1 MGLITEWAFHIHL
14 LMAIS
19 WIGGS
24 VFMFVLGISLRDKE
38 AQKSVYPYVGP
49 IFGWFEVAS
58 LIILLTT
65 GFILG
70 FKYNLFELLLHPN
83 STAISDALMKKAI
96 LVAILTVATIVHFI
110 IAYKTNGKE
119 RTPLEH
125 LFSRGSSMLI
135 FILNLFVM
143 HYAIIL
149 RDIL

>member
-1 MGLITEWAFHIHL
+1 
-14 LMAIS
+14 MAIS

-24 VFMFVLGISLRDKE
+24 VFMFVLGVTLRDKK
-38 AQKSVYPYVGP
+38 AQQEVYPHVGP
-49 IFGWFEVAS
+49 IFGWFELFALIS
-58 LIILLTT
+58 LLIT

-70 FKYNLFELLLHPN
+70 ANYNLFNYLMHPN
-83 STAISDALMKKAI
+83 STTISDATVKKSI
-96 LVAILTVATIVHFI
+96 LVAILTVATIIHFV

-119 RTPLEH
+119 RTKMQNIL
-125 LFSRGSSMLI
+125 SRGSSMLI